1 MLLRKIVGILL
12 VIAAAAGILFSLIG
26 LIEIWRYRPVVT
38 KIVINN
44 LALSDQAL
52 GTTQDVLTIVG
63 QVVQTTT
70 IDVTSLQATTQA
82 LALGI
87 HDTNPMLDSL
97 ISLTSTD
104 LPATVSATQTS
115 LASAQN
121 SALLIDNVLTT
132 LTSIPFLSVDAY
144 KPVVPLHTALAQ
156 VSTSLN
162 TIIPSLDTINT
173 SLADGKTNL
182 GIVEVALN
190 KISGTAQGINVTLVS
205 AQTEIDQYDAVTTQ
219 LKANVEAAQLGV
231 QTWMNTIT
239 WILSFMFVWLL
250 VIQLGLG
257 VQGLD
262 LMRGHREVK

>member
-38 KIVINN
+38 KTVVEN
-44 LALSDQAL
+44 LALVDQSL
-52 GTTQDVLTIVG
+52 NTTQDVLTIVG

-70 IDVTSLQATTQA
+70 IDVTSIQATTQA

-121 SALLIDNVLTT
+121 SALLIDNVLTA

-144 KPVVPLHTALAQ
+144 KPVVPLH
-156 VSTSLN
+156 
-162 TIIPSLDTINT
+162 
-173 SLADGKTNL
+173 
-182 GIVEVALN
+182 
-190 KISGTAQGINVTLVS
+190 
-205 AQTEIDQYDAVTTQ
+205 
-219 LKANVEAAQLGV
+219 
-231 QTWMNTIT
+231 
-239 WILSFMFVWLL
+239 
-250 VIQLGLG
+250 
-257 VQGLD
+257 
-262 LMRGHREVK
+262 

>member
-1 MLLRKIVGILL
+1 MILRRMIGVLF
-12 VIAAAAGILFSLIG
+12 VIAAVIGIIFSLIG

-115 LASAQN
+115 LA
-121 SALLIDNVLTT
+121 
-132 LTSIPFLSVDAY
+132 
-144 KPVVPLHTALAQ
+144 
-156 VSTSLN
+156 
-162 TIIPSLDTINT
+162 
-173 SLADGKTNL
+173 
-182 GIVEVALN
+182 
-190 KISGTAQGINVTLVS
+190 
-205 AQTEIDQYDAVTTQ
+205 
-219 LKANVEAAQLGV
+219 
-231 QTWMNTIT
+231 
-239 WILSFMFVWLL
+239 
-250 VIQLGLG
+250 
-257 VQGLD
+257 
-262 LMRGHREVK
+262 

>member
-38 KIVINN
+38 KAVVEN
-44 LALSDQAL
+44 LALVDQSL
-52 GTTQDVLTIVG
+52 NTTQDVLTIVG

-121 SALLIDNVLTT
+121 SALLIDNVLTA
-132 LTSIPFLSVDAY
+132 LTSIPFLPVDAY
-144 KPVVPLHTALAQ
+144 KPVVPYEGEAFYQFGVTGSQTDMRHIHL
-156 VSTSLN
+156 STYRNFSSVL
-162 TIIPSLDTINT
+162 
-173 SLADGKTNL
+173 
-182 GIVEVALN
+182 
-190 KISGTAQGINVTLVS
+190 
-205 AQTEIDQYDAVTTQ
+205 
-219 LKANVEAAQLGV
+219 
-231 QTWMNTIT
+231 
-239 WILSFMFVWLL
+239 
-250 VIQLGLG
+250 
-257 VQGLD
+257 
-262 LMRGHREVK
+262 